1 MCVCACVHVCVVV
14 VMGGSSWTLG
24 GVFVCICVCAVGGG
38 GGGGGGV
45 FWRQSSSL
53 STGACWTQHL
63 VLSLPPRL
71 CFFPFI

>member
-38 GGGGGGV
+38 GGGGGCILAPVQQLINRGMLDSASRSPSLLV
-45 FWRQSSSL
+45 FAFFLSSD
-53 STGACWTQHL
+53 
-63 VLSLPPRL
+63 
-71 CFFPFI
+71 